1 MASAAQQTT
10 QLLLVA
16 GLAAACCWAALT
28 TSGQAWAR
36 RVWEGDREGARRR
49 KAAKQLRFL
58 EARLGELARRVEV
71 SVGVGVDGCGWC
83 VWMVVACWAVE
94 GGARLSVRYV

>member
-1 MASAAQQTT
+1 MASGSSAAQQTT

-16 GLAAACCWAALT
+16 GLATACCWAALT
-28 TSGQAWAR
+28 PSGQAWAR

-58 EARLGELARRVEV
+58 EARLGELAGRVEV
-71 SVGVGVDGCGWC
+71 SVWVGVCMGVFGWVCLDG
-83 VWMVVACWAVE
+83 
-94 GGARLSVRYV
+94 GGL